1 LTRGNLRPA
10 RFQGALPW
18 LQSLTKKRPGRP
30 LDKDSA
36 RRAADLAP
44 HCTVIFEHFLDT
56 FSSRPMAIQGCP
68 RHGRD
73 GDAATLRRVLLE
85 GIHLSDRPVRY
96 GMIALD
102 AAPTVVRLRGAPII
116 FHSPEET
123 VEYAQLHD
131 VQRWMVYGDP
141 EGWWPLYTQDGPVN
155 PPPEPKARVDISL
168 HR

>member
-1 LTRGNLRPA
+1 MA
-10 RFQGALPW
+10 A
-18 LQSLTKKRPGRP
+18 SLTKKRPGRP

-56 FSSRPMAIQGCP
+56 FSSRSMAIQGCP
-68 RHGRD
+68 RRRRPSE
-73 GDAATLRRVLLE
+73 AATLRRVLLE
-85 GIHLSDRPVRY
+85 GIHLSARPVRY

-102 AAPTVVRLRGAPII
+102 AAPTIVRWRGAPIM

-123 VEYAQLHD
+123 LEYARLHD

-141 EGWWPLYTQDGPVN
+141 EGWWPCIRMTGRSTRLQSPR
-155 PPPEPKARVDISL
+155 PA
-168 HR
+168 